1 MRRRRGTGAGDVRN
15 GNSDMAFLEL
25 RGVAKR
31 FGSHEVIPPL
41 DLAIDKGEFVVFV
54 GPSGCGKSTLM
65 RLIAGLEPSNDG
77 EIWIDGRDVTDVL
90 PKDRDIAM
98 VFQNY
103 ALYPDKTVYDN
114 MAFGLRMRKTP
125 AAEIDAKVRAAA
137 RVLGLEALLDRR
149 PSQLSGGQRQRV
161 AVGRAMVRQPKI
173 FLFDEPLSNLDA
185 HLRVHMRT
193 ELVRLHRQLGATM
206 IYVTHDQVEA
216 MTMGDRIV
224 VLDHGR
230 IRQAGAPLEL
240 FRRPANAFVA
250 GFIGSP
256 AMNMIPC
263 TVDQGGALLRSGA
276 AAIPVPQALKPALA
290 TWAGKEV
297 VFGLRPQF
305 VGLAAEPG
313 PGTLPLTLEAVEHL
327 GTETILIALHQD
339 RSFQVVVPTLAGVE
353 AGSQVLVTL
362 DAARGHVFDP
372 ASGNLIA
379 HGSEVD
385 AAAPAHVGGLG
396 HVS

>member
-1 MRRRRGTGAGDVRN
+1 
-15 GNSDMAFLEL
+15 MAFLEL
-25 RGVAKR
+25 RKVAKR

-41 DLAIDKGEFVVFV
+41 DLAIEKGEFVVFV

-65 RLIAGLEPSNDG
+65 RLIAGLEPSSDG

-103 ALYPDKTVYDN
+103 ALYPDKSVYDN

-125 AAEIDAKVRAAA
+125 AREVDERVRAAA
-137 RVLGLEALLDRR
+137 RVLGLDALLERR
-149 PSQLSGGQRQRV
+149 PAQLSGGQRQRV
-161 AVGRAMVRQPKI
+161 AVGRAMVREPKI

-256 AMNMIPC
+256 AMNMLPC
-263 TVDQGGALLRSGA
+263 VVEQHGTELRSGPVT
-276 AAIPVPQALKPALA
+276 IPVPPPLRAALKP
-290 TWAGKEV
+290 WSGKAV
-297 VFGLRPQF
+297 LFGLRPQF
-305 VGLAAEPG
+305 VGLAAAPG
-313 PGTLPLTLEAVEHL
+313 SGTLRLTLDAVEHL
-327 GTETILIALHQD
+327 GTETILIGLHEG
-339 RSFQVVVPTLAGVE
+339 RPFQVVVPTMVGIS
-353 AGSQVLVTL
+353 AGSSIFATL
-362 DAARGHVFDP
+362 DAGRGHVFD
-372 ASGNLIA
+372 AATGDLIA
-379 HGSEVD
+379 HGSDVD
-385 AAAPAHVGGLG
+385 ASVPESIAGLG